1 MFISLLGLLIL
12 VTFLEFFQDIITGAS
27 LDIFDIYL
35 AEKLLEDNKLKYQN
49 HYYIEEKKEIIDPDS
64 HMMKYYIYKLFSIM
78 QTSDD
83 DMFTSFL
90 GYKMPYIK
98 KLIEESTIVNIA
110 LDSFRSNYVLSLS
123 KGRRFMANLSE
134 FLLWVDILNCSSA
147 AV

>member
-1 MFISLLGLLIL
+1 MLGLLIL

-35 AEKLLEDNKLKYQN
+35 AEKLLDDNKLKYQN

>member
-1 MFISLLGLLIL
+1 MLGLLIL

-49 HYYIEEKKEIIDPDS
+49 HYFIEEKNEIIDPDS

>member
-12 VTFLEFFQDIITGAS
+12 VTFLEFFQDIKTGAS

-49 HYYIEEKKEIIDPDS
+49 HYFIEEKNEIIDPDS

-123 KGRRFMANLSE
+123 KGRRYMANLSE